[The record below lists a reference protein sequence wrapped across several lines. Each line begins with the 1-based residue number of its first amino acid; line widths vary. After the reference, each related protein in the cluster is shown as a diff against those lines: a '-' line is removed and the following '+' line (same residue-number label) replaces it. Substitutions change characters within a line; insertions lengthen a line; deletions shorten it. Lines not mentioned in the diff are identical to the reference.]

1 MCATALRKL
10 TAINLRSEDGVEPAV
25 VSGTQVMTGWQ
36 LAAGLAALLR
46 ALFGTFFHERL
57 SWFLLVRFLLLHA
70 LRHNV
75 PPVMVKKITASTSL
89 LYVHTLNQ

>member
-1 MCATALRKL
+1 MWATPLRKL

-57 SWFLLVRFLLLHA
+57 SRFLLGRLLLLHA
-70 LRHNV
+70 LRHKL
-75 PPVMVKKITASTSL
+75 PPVIVE
-89 LYVHTLNQ
+89 